1 MFEHHQIVSDA
12 HGEALPDGAVGVRVR
27 FRLSGCPSSQWSR
40 ALRAHLS
47 SELVDHAAAGH
58 LRLNDIVQGDQI
70 VLEGVEASEA
80 ATLAA
85 SLRRA
90 VEATNQA
97 ATGGTPSAGD
107 VAQGEADA
115 VAHQMTL
122 GVDRP

>member
-1 MFEHHQIVSDA
+1 MSEHHQIVSDA
-12 HGEALPDGAVGVRVR
+12 RGEPLPGSVGVRVR
-27 FRLSGCPSSQWSR
+27 IQLSGCPSARWSR
-40 ALRAHLS
+40 ALRVNLS
-47 SELVDHAAAGH
+47 NELVGH
-58 LRLNDIVQGDQI
+58 VAVGHMRLNDIVQGDQI

>member
-1 MFEHHQIVSDA
+1 MVEQHQIVSDA
-12 HGEALPDGAVGVRVR
+12 HGEALAAGAVGVRVR
-27 FRLSGCPSSQWSR
+27 FQLSGCPSSQWSR

-47 SELVDHAAAGH
+47 SELVDHAAVGH
-58 LRLNDIVQGDQI
+58 LRLNEIVQGDQI

-80 ATLAA
+80 PRLAR

-90 VEATNQA
+90 VEAANQ
-97 ATGGTPSAGD
+97 GTTVAKPSTAN
-107 VAQGEADA
+107 VAQKEADA